1 MHFTIFFHYLTT
13 YLSIAL
19 NLGSLEVSGV
29 GLLALLTWPMP
40 LGLLGYHVYLIWAG
54 MTTNES
60 SKWADWRDDMDDG
73 VVFLG
78 LRKPE
83 SDLGLSQP
91 GSAQENALEHRNS
104 MSSNE
109 TYHNVTPVIGALME
123 DEVVE
128 PPTTWPLQSRHILV
142 RTMNG
147 QPPQNLPKHLKDV
160 VQEKSWKR
168 CWKLGQVE
176 NVYDLGFWDNF
187 AEAMK

>member
-1 MHFTIFFHYLTT
+1 
-13 YLSIAL
+13 
-19 NLGSLEVSGV
+19 
-29 GLLALLTWPMP
+29 
-40 LGLLGYHVYLIWAG
+40 
-54 MTTNES
+54 
-60 SKWADWRDDMDDG
+60 MDDG

-83 SDLGLSQP
+83 SDLGFSQL
-91 GSAQENALEHRNS
+91 GSAQENDLEYRNS
-104 MSSNE
+104 MSLNE
-109 TYHNVTPVIGALME
+109 TYHVTPVIGAPME

-142 RTMNG
+142 RTMDG

-160 VQEKSWKR
+160 VQEKSWKK

-187 AEAMK
+187 AQAMK